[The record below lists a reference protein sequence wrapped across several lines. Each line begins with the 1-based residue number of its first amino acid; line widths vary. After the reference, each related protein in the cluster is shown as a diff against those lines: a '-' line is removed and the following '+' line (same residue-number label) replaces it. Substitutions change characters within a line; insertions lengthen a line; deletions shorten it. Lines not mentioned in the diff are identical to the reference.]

1 MAEQRT
7 VDIFLDATVQTQIR
21 ELTGS
26 QRFYEALGYLSSWN
40 MTFGY
45 VRITGGFYS
54 GNPELIAT
62 YKTTPLHRLG
72 IASVLSGMMTTLV
85 FTRKS
90 KRDFT
95 SRLVDCRPPLMRQAQ
110 HNY

>member
-21 ELTGS
+21 ERTGS
-26 QRFYEALGYLSSWN
+26 QRFYEALGYLTSWH

-62 YKTTPLHRLG
+62 YKDNPTAPVGYCIGAVWHDDHFG
-72 IASVLSGMMTTLV
+72 FHS
-85 FTRKS
+85 
-90 KRDFT
+90 
-95 SRLVDCRPPLMRQAQ
+95 
-110 HNY
+110 

>member
-1 MAEQRT
+1 MAEQRNI
-7 VDIFLDATVQTQIR
+7 DILIDAVTMHQIR

-26 QRFYEALGYLSSWN
+26 QRLYEALGYLTSWN

-62 YKTTPLHRLG
+62 YKNSPSDGVGYCIGAVWHDDHFG
-72 IASVLSGMMTTLV
+72 FHS
-85 FTRKS
+85 
-90 KRDFT
+90 
-95 SRLVDCRPPLMRQAQ
+95 
-110 HNY
+110 

>member
-26 QRFYEALGYLSSWN
+26 QRFYEALGYLTSWN

-62 YKTTPLHRLG
+62 YKTDAKAGVGYCIGAVWHG
-72 IASVLSGMMTTLV
+72 DHFGFHS
-85 FTRKS
+85 
-90 KRDFT
+90 
-95 SRLVDCRPPLMRQAQ
+95 
-110 HNY
+110 